1 MERYRMVSNI
11 DALEELYDTL
21 ISRKSP
27 TA

>member
-21 ISRKSP
+21 ITQKP
-27 TA
+27 LAA